1 MTNKIVYKKE
11 RRFKINIELMTI
23 LKLIILLGLLFLAFW
38 IIYDKYIVIYIIEP
52 INKDVGYLFTILVS
66 LMILFFLVGCGITIG
81 TTSRNIKIFIVI
93 VIVYLIYL
101 GYTNIGFGI
110 RFRKNFHLL
119 IFDTYES
126 NSYKGILFFILN
138 FLDFWIFVYIIS
150 FFFET
155 EKE

>member
-11 RRFKINIELMTI
+11 RRFKVNIELMTI

-38 IIYDKYIVIYIIEP
+38 IIYDKYIVIYITEP
-52 INKDVGYLFTILVS
+52 IDKDVSYLFTILVS
-66 LMILFFLVGCGITIG
+66 LMMLFFLVGCGITIG
-81 TTSRNIKIFIVI
+81 ATSRNIKILIVI
-93 VIVYLIYL
+93 IIVYLIYL

-119 IFDTYES
+119 VFDIYES